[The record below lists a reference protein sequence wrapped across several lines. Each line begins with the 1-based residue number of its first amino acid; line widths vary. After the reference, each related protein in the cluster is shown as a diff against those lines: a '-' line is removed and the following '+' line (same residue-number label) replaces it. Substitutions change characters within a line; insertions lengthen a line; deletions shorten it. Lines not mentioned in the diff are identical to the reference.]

1 MTKTMSL
8 LAATIIA
15 VSAIGAPVHAASFFN
30 GLLGG
35 TNWQP
40 PKCNA
45 PEVLREVKDK
55 NGKILWRCVKPEAQ
69 TASAR

>member
-1 MTKTMSL
+1 MGKTMTL
-8 LAATIIA
+8 LAAAILA
-15 VSAIGAPVHAASFFN
+15 ASAIGAPAHSASFFN

-40 PKCNA
+40 PKCDA
-45 PEVLREVKDK
+45 PEVLREVKDAH
-55 NGKILWRCVKPEAQ
+55 GKILWRCVKPEAK

>member
-1 MTKTMSL
+1 MTKTMTL

-15 VSAIGAPVHAASFFN
+15 VSALGAPVQAASFFN

-45 PEVLREVKDK
+45 PEVLREVKDAH
-55 NGKILWRCVKPEAQ
+55 GKILWRCVKPEAK

>member
-1 MTKTMSL
+1 MTKTMTL

-15 VSAIGAPVHAASFFN
+15 ASTIGAPVQAASFFN

-45 PEVLREVKDK
+45 PEVLREVKDAH
-55 NGKILWRCVKPEAQ
+55 GKILWRCV
-69 TASAR
+69 